1 MAFKSVVSGNIGT
14 SPTQVSDTVSSSTT
28 HTIIGFSLSNIH
40 ANNIAVTA
48 TLSKSGGATV
58 NMIKSATVASGG
70 AIVIVG
76 GDQKVVLEQGDT
88 ISVSSDTA
96 TSTDSIMSYLSPST

>member
-1 MAFKSVVSGNIGT
+1 MAFKSVVTADIGT
-14 SPTQVSDTVSSSTT
+14 SPAQVSDTVSSSTT

-40 ANNIAVTA
+40 ANNIA

-58 NMIKSATVASGG
+58 NMIKGATIASGG

-88 ISVSSDTA
+88 ISVSSDTS
-96 TSTDSIMSYLSPST
+96 TSIDSIMSYLSSST

>member
-28 HTIIGFSLSNIH
+28 HTTIGFSLSNIH
-40 ANNIAVTA
+40 ANNITVTA

-76 GDQKVVLEQGDT
+76 GDQKVVLEEGDT

-96 TSTDSIMSYLSPST
+96 TSTDSIMSYLSSST

>member
-1 MAFKSVVSGNIGT
+1 MAFKSVVTGNIGT

-48 TLSKSGGATV
+48 TLTKSGGATV

-70 AIVIVG
+70 ALIIVG

-96 TSTDSIMSYLSPST
+96 TSTDSVMSYLSSST